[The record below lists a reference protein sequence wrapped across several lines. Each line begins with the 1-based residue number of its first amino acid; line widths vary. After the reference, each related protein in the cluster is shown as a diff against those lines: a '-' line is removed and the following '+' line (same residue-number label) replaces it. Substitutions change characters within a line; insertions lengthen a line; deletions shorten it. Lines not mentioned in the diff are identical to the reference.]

1 MVQRRHSLA
10 SVLDDMVAQNKAR
23 LDALLRRPT
32 SAGQGPVLPNT
43 NVSRLDPASSE
54 PVRHLNQRFGDGWH
68 YEIAAQHCEG
78 GEAIV
83 LVKLTIAKTGAVKS
97 QFGRAKLGGGPVE
110 GKSGGVSFRLA
121 DNPSHDM
128 EADAYRRAAEEALTR
143 CAELV

>member
-1 MVQRRHSLA
+1 MVERRHSLA
-10 SVLDDMVAQNKAR
+10 SVLDDMAAQNKAR
-23 LDALLRRPT
+23 LDALLRRSTGTAEALAP
-32 SAGQGPVLPNT
+32 QNT
-43 NVSRLDPASSE
+43 KVSRLDPAPSE

-97 QFGRAKLGGGPVE
+97 QFGRARLDGGPVE

-121 DNPSHDM
+121 GNPGNEM
-128 EADAYRRAAEEALTR
+128 EADAYRRATEEALMR

>member
-1 MVQRRHSLA
+1 MAERRYSLA
-10 SVLDDMVAQNKAR
+10 SILDDMVAQNKAR

-32 SAGQGPVLPNT
+32 SAAEATAPQNT
-43 NVSRLDPASSE
+43 KASRLDPASSE

-97 QFGRAKLGGGPVE
+97 QFGRAKLDGGPVE

-121 DNPSHDM
+121 DNPSDDM
-128 EADAYRRAAEEALTR
+128 EADAYRRAAEEALMR
-143 CAELV
+143 CAALV